1 MTMRVATFPLSEQMI
16 NSALRT
22 QSVMATDQ
30 LEEASGVSAQDYGDL
45 GATSKQVINLQIS
58 VSRSEAYSTAAAA
71 ADSRTQVMYS
81 AVTSISN
88 LLTQFRS
95 TLTAASNTANTN
107 STTVTQTAQQLMSE
121 MGSLLNT
128 QYGGEYLFGGSNTTT
143 PPVNVSSSAYP
154 PVSASTPSTSYYQGN
169 DEAASVR
176 VSETQTVTYG
186 VTADNTAFEQGLRAL
201 NLVANNS
208 PLSTA
213 NLTAAL
219 NLTVSAVSATSAVQA
234 QLGLSSSSM
243 QTASATQSDYQT
255 YARSLSDNLTGV
267 DVAAVTAQLSSYQA
281 QLEASYSAIAK
292 IQGLSLSSY
301 LH

>member
-22 QSVMATDQ
+22 QSVMVTDQ

-255 YARSLSDNLTGV
+255 YAKSLSDNLTGV